1 MSAALNRSTTAPA
14 SAPASAFPDN
24 RPEMVRL
31 GRKLLLAQL
40 AEIQF
45 LRGRRGPSRA
55 RPVPL
60 HTLVVKDR
68 RGALKRRVAFFHE
81 CYANHRALQ
90 AAIARDAGSAA

>member
-1 MSAALNRSTTAPA
+1 MSANISRSTTAHGVPEHA
-14 SAPASAFPDN
+14 LPDN

-31 GRKLLLAQL
+31 GRKWLLAQL

-68 RGALKRRVAFFHE
+68 KGALKRRVTFFRE

-90 AAIARDAGSAA
+90 AAISRDAGGAA

>member
-1 MSAALNRSTTAPA
+1 MSAALSRSTPAPA
-14 SAPASAFPDN
+14 APVHAFPDV
-24 RPEMVRL
+24 RPETVRL
-31 GRKLLLAQL
+31 SRKWLLAQL

-68 RGALKRRVAFFHE
+68 RSALKRRLAFFRK

-90 AAIARDAGSAA
+90 AAVARDAGSAA